1 MQGAPMS
8 DPLVGHYQDLI
19 GRPGSRGLIDT
30 PALVL
35 DLDALEA
42 NIATMAELA
51 RARGVALRPHAKT
64 HKCARI
70 ARLQL
75 AAGAVGQCCAKL
87 GEAEAMA
94 AGGGGGPVI
103 PPGGGEPG

>member
-1 MQGAPMS
+1 MA
-8 DPLVGHYQDLI
+8 DPHADRYRDLL
-19 GRPGSRGLIDT
+19 GRPGSRALIDT

-51 RARGVALRPHAKT
+51 RTRGIALRPHAKT
-64 HKCARI
+64 HKSSRI

-87 GEAEAMA
+87 GEAEVLAA
-94 AGGGGGPVI
+94 AGIGGLLI
-103 PPGGGEPG
+103 TS

>member
-1 MQGAPMS
+1 MS
-8 DPLVGHYQDLI
+8 DRLVGHYQELL
-19 GRPGSRGLIDT
+19 GRPGSRADRT
-30 PALVL
+30 QALVL

-94 AGGGGGPVI
+94 ARGSAAC
-103 PPGGGEPG
+103 

>member
-1 MQGAPMS
+1 MS
-8 DPLVGHYQDLI
+8 DPLAGHYQELL

-75 AAGAVGQCCAKL
+75 AAGCRR
-87 GEAEAMA
+87 
-94 AGGGGGPVI
+94 PVLRQAR
-103 PPGGGEPG
+103 